1 MQSIYIDSTSAYITA
16 LLPMLRIKIKELMP
30 RYAEQPKLLSHFLH
44 ELLQFDLSLRDE
56 WYYDGGNRIEGWKG
70 LAWEVLEEMGYFNQW
85 LGVERK
91 CN

>member
-30 RYAEQPKLLSHFLH
+30 SYAEQPKLLSHFLH

-56 WYYDGGNRIEGWKG
+56 WCYDGGNRTEGWKG
-70 LAWEVLEEMGYFNQW
+70 LTWEVLEEMGYFNQW